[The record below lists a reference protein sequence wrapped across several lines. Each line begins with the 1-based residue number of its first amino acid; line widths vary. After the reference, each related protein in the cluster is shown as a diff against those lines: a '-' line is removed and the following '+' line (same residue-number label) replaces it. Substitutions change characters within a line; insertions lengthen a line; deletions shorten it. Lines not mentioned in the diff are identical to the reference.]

1 MMIFSWLKLEISLT
15 LFLLL
20 PVDALSAEKRAYP
33 LVENMATPAPT
44 QSRQHHL
51 SATPDGRMI
60 LSWVE
65 PRGDKEE
72 LLQFASWDS
81 GRWSAPQTVIAAK
94 KLPDKPAVVGLAEGI
109 LGAGWILPAEGSADP
124 DAVDIYL
131 ARSSDGGHSWSAP
144 EKASRHPKAH
154 PYDLFLSAL
163 ADGTLSAVWSDGR
176 QIIHHPEV
184 PGKSKESWSG
194 TQMLMA
200 TRLDAQGRLRPEI
213 PLDKDMCSCCMPH
226 TVASDK
232 EFLTVYRDHQAGEVR
247 DIALVRW
254 SGAGVSAPVN
264 VHADGWVIEGCP
276 SNGPAVDVSGSRVA
290 VAWFTGAN
298 NRPAVKVAFSQ
309 DGGKSFGSPITVE
322 GEAAAGFVDV
332 LLLKDGVALVSWR
345 ARRRDGPGQDLR
357 LARVFEARGV
367 LAQTLVPVGVF
378 SEYPSEIPLL
388 QRVGE
393 QVFIAWTDPS
403 AHRVRVV
410 RLPVG
415 LGGDH
420 PASGALP
427 L

>member
-1 MMIFSWLKLEISLT
+1 MMIPSWLKLAGSLSLVL
-15 LFLLL
+15 LFR
-20 PVDALSAEKRAYP
+20 VEAVSAETRAHP
-33 LVENMATPAPT
+33 VVDNMATPAPT

-51 SATPDGRMI
+51 SVAPDGRVI

-65 PRGDKEE
+65 PQGDAKE
-72 LLQFASWDS
+72 LLRFAMGDS
-81 GRWSAPQTVIAAK
+81 GRWSAPQSVIAAK
-94 KLPDKPAVVGLAEGI
+94 KLPDKPAVIGLAGGR
-109 LGAGWILPAEGSADP
+109 LGAGWILPAEGSTDP

-131 ARSSDGGHSWSAP
+131 ARSSDGGRTWSAP
-144 EKASRHPKAH
+144 EKASRHPKAY

-184 PGKSKESWSG
+184 PNKSKESWSG

-200 TRLDAQGRLRPEI
+200 TALDVQGRLGPEV
-213 PLDKDMCSCCMPH
+213 PLDTDMCSCCMPH
-226 TVASDK
+226 SVAADK

-254 SGAGVSAPVN
+254 SGSGVSAPVK

-276 SNGPAVDVSGSRVA
+276 SNGPAVDVRGSRVT

-298 NRPAVKVAFSQ
+298 NRPAVKVAFSE
-309 DGGKSFGSPITVE
+309 DGGKSFGPPITVE

-332 LLLKDGVALVSWR
+332 LLLSDGVALVSWR
-345 ARRRDGPGQDLR
+345 TRRSDGPEQDLR
-357 LARVFEARGV
+357 IARVSESQGV
-367 LAQTLVPVGVF
+367 LTQTLVPVGAF
-378 SEYPSEIPLL
+378 PDYPSEIPLL

-393 QVFIAWTDPS
+393 QVFIAWTD
-403 AHRVRVV
+403 ATTHRVRLA
-410 RLPVG
+410 RLPVA
-415 LGGDH
+415 LEGDLR
-420 PASGALP
+420 AQARWP